1 MDIKTALPILA
12 DNVNQDT
19 VQTVNLRDVHVW
31 LGVKSKYNDWVTRR
45 IKDYDFKENVDFIL
59 VRSKKSIGSFNNLQA
74 NVKEYHATLDMAK
87 EVCMVEKNAR
97 GREARRY
104 FIDYEKQAKLKQSTL
119 PPQIARYL
127 RQNKTVPIGYFIP
140 LEIVT
145 LELTV
150 KLSEQGVNLFKDMLP
165 EGSFVRSWNKHL
177 RTDLSQNIESFP
189 THPVIMEWG
198 YNTHERCY
206 PLELRLDA
214 TQHFWGNWLPERA
227 PKYLESRVNGG
238 MSTLPKAIPDLERRV
253 ARLGGKGQASLLG

>member
-1 MDIKTALPILA
+1 LK
-12 DNVNQDT
+12 
-19 VQTVNLRDVHVW
+19 
-31 LGVKSKYNDWVTRR
+31 VKSKYTTWVQRR
-45 IKDYDFKENVDFIL
+45 ISDYGFKENIDYISTSQKRNVE
-59 VRSKKSIGSFNNLQA
+59 KFNNLQPTA
-74 NVKEYHATLDMAK
+74 KEYHATLDMAK
-87 EVCMVEKNAR
+87 EICMVEKNAR

-104 FIDYEKQAKLKQSTL
+104 FINCEKQAKLKQSTL

-150 KLSEQGVNLFKDMLP
+150 KLSEQGVDLLKDMLP

-177 RTDLSQNIESFP
+177 RTNLNQNIESFP
-189 THPVIMEWG
+189 THPVTMEWG

-214 TQHFWGNWLPERA
+214 TQHFWGSWLPGRA
-227 PKYLESRVNGG
+227 PKYLESRVNGAT
-238 MSTLPKAIPDLERRV
+238 STLPKAIPDLERRV
-253 ARLGGKGQASLLG
+253 AQLGGNGQVPLLG